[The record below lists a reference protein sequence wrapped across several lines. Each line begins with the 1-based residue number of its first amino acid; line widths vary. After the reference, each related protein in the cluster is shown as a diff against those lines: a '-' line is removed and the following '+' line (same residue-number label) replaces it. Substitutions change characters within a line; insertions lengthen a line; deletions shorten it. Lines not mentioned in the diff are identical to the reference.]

1 MEDKTICQDIDYKRE
16 YEVLRLQNHFLVEEL
31 EKYKRALLNICLKD

>member
-1 MEDKTICQDIDYKRE
+1 MKEETKCVDIDYKRE
-16 YEVLRLQNHFLVEEL
+16 YEVLQLQNHFLVEEL